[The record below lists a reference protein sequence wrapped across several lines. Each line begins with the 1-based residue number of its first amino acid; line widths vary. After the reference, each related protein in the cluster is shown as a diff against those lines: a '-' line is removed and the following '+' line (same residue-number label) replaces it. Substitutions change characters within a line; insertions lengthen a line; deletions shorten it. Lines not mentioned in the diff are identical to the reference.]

1 MSGFSADWLGLREPI
16 DQRSRNPEIL
26 AAIEQHFRG
35 RNSVTAIDLASG
47 RGSIVRALSPRLPPR
62 QDWHL
67 IDDEPALLRDAAHAG
82 TGTIHTQSRLA
93 NLAEAIE
100 DVLAIDAD
108 LVVSSAFIDLVSDA
122 WLDRLVRSAAARR
135 LPVYLAMSY
144 DGEIACDPRHPL
156 DDAVFATFD
165 RHQQRD
171 KGFGPAL
178 GPMAGAAA
186 ARKFAAA
193 GYEVT
198 RGRADWRVSPAE
210 RDVQRMMVE
219 GWFAAVSELKM
230 LDRPA
235 LAHWR
240 DRRLAWIAEGRVTM
254 TVGHLDLWA
263 VPR

>member
-1 MSGFSADWLGLREPI
+1 MSGFSADWLSLREPI
-16 DQRSRNPEIL
+16 DQRSRNPDIL
-26 AAIEQHFRG
+26 AAIERYFSTRE
-35 RNSVTAIDLASG
+35 SVTAIDLASG
-47 RGSIVRALSPRLPPR
+47 RGSIVRALSPRLPAL

-67 IDDEPALLRDAAHAG
+67 IDDEPALLRDATCAG

-144 DGEIACDPRHPL
+144 DGEVACDPRHPL
-156 DDAVFATFD
+156 DDAVSAAFD

-178 GPMAGAAA
+178 GPLAGAAA
-186 ARKFAAA
+186 ARKLAAA

-198 RGRADWRVSPAE
+198 RGRADWRLASTE
-210 RDVQRMMVE
+210 CDVQRMMVE
-219 GWFAAVSELKM
+219 GWFAAVSELEM
-230 LDRPA
+230 LDLPA
-235 LAHWR
+235 LTRWR
-240 DRRLAWIAEGRVTM
+240 DQRLAWVAEGRVTM
-254 TVGHLDLWA
+254 TVGHLDIWA

>member
-1 MSGFSADWLGLREPI
+1 VSGFSADWLGLREPI
-16 DQRSRNPEIL
+16 DQRSRNPDIL
-26 AAIEQHFRG
+26 AAIERYFSTRE
-35 RNSVTAIDLASG
+35 SVTAIDLASG
-47 RGSIVRALSPRLPPR
+47 RGSIVRALSPRLPPL

-67 IDDEPALLRDAAHAG
+67 IDDEPALLRDATRAG
-82 TGTIHTQSRLA
+82 TGTIHTHSRLA

-122 WLDRLVRSAAARR
+122 WLDRLVRSAVARR

-144 DGEIACDPRHPL
+144 DGEVACDPRHPL
-156 DDAVFATFD
+156 DDPVFAAFG

-178 GPMAGAAA
+178 GPMAGTAA

-198 RGRADWRVSPAE
+198 RGRADWRLARTE

-219 GWFAAVSELKM
+219 GWFAAVSELEM

-235 LAHWR
+235 VTHWR
-240 DRRLAWIAEGRVTM
+240 DQRLAWVAEGRTTM
-254 TVGHLDLWA
+254 TVGHLDIWA

>member
-1 MSGFSADWLGLREPI
+1 MSGFSADWLSLREPI
-16 DQRSRNPEIL
+16 DQRARNPEIL

-35 RNSVTAIDLASG
+35 RDSIAVIDLASG
-47 RGSIVRALSPRLPPR
+47 RGSIVRALTPRLPPR

-67 IDDEPALLRDAAHAG
+67 IDDEPALLRDATRTG
-82 TGTIHTQSRLA
+82 TGTIHTHSRLA

-108 LVVSSAFIDLVSDA
+108 LIVSSAFIDLVSDA
-122 WLDRLVRSAAARR
+122 WLDRLVRGTAGRR

-144 DGEIACDPRHPL
+144 DGHVECDPRHPL
-156 DDAVFATFD
+156 DDAVLAAFE

-178 GPMAGAAA
+178 GPMACAAV

-193 GYEVT
+193 GYDVT
-198 RGRADWRVSPAE
+198 RGRADWQVARTE
-210 RDVQRMMVE
+210 CDVQRMMVE
-219 GWFAAVSELKM
+219 GWFAAVSELGM

-235 LAHWR
+235 VTHWR
-240 DRRLAWIAEGRVTM
+240 DQRLAWVAEGRATM
-254 TVGHLDLWA
+254 TVGHLDVWA

>member
-1 MSGFSADWLGLREPI
+1 VSGFSAEWLSLREPI

-35 RNSVTAIDLASG
+35 RDSIAAIDLASG
-47 RGSIVRALSPRLPPR
+47 RGSVMRALTPRLPPR

-67 IDDEPALLRDAAHAG
+67 IDDEQALLRDATGG
-82 TGTIHTQSRLA
+82 TGTIHTYSRLA

-100 DVLAIDAD
+100 DILGTDAD

-122 WLDRLVRSAAARR
+122 WLDRLVQKTMARR

-144 DGEIACDPRHPL
+144 DGQGECDPRHPL
-156 DDAVFATFD
+156 DDAVFAAFD

-186 ARKFAAA
+186 ARKFTAA

-198 RGRADWRVSPAE
+198 RGRADWRLARTE

-219 GWFAAVSELKM
+219 GWFAAVNELGI
-230 LDRPA
+230 LDPPA

-240 DRRLAWIAEGRVTM
+240 DQRLAWIAEGRATM
-254 TVGHLDLWA
+254 TVGHLDIWA